1 MTRLAG
7 FLEFLRA
14 SGRAVFELRE
24 VELFAGPG
32 VVDEVREV
40 LNKARA
46 PLEVVELHKSVDL
59 AYSVYALVPR
69 GRDVTVLK
77 NIATLAK
84 NRRLRPADV
93 YYLLSELIATSWDWP
108 VERIVQELSRVA

>member
-1 MTRLAG
+1 MTRFAG
-7 FLEFLRA
+7 FFEFLRA

-46 PLEVVELHKSVDL
+46 PLEVAELHKSVDP

-69 GRDVTVLK
+69 GRDVSVLK
-77 NIATLAK
+77 NIALTK
-84 NRRLRPADV
+84 NRRWRPADV
-93 YYLLSELIATSWDWP
+93 YYLLSELIASWGWP

>member
-14 SGRAVFELRE
+14 SDRAVFELRE

-69 GRDVTVLK
+69 GRDVAVLK

-93 YYLLSELIATSWDWP
+93 YYLLSELIASWGWP